1 MDWPLVLL
9 LGLAVLAG
17 GVVQSTIGFGLA
29 VVAAPVVV
37 LLAPHLM
44 PAALLLSTEREP
56 PAPSAA
62 SVAWE
67 APQRGSPV
75 LLPLHAPH

>member
-1 MDWPLVLL
+1 MDWPLVLG

-37 LLAPHLM
+37 LLAPDLM
-44 PAALLLSTEREP
+44 PSSTATPRP
-56 PAPSAA
+56 TT
-62 SVAWE
+62 
-67 APQRGSPV
+67 RGQFTGRRR
-75 LLPLHAPH
+75 A